1 MNLTERIR
9 NSNLAPL
16 IEDILNQYPQIEDKG
31 SLVSAAEDSLIETQD
46 QYLDN
51 NEAIEVIHRRITE
64 AAKEALSTVYDTCAN
79 IKRVSELASWCNVSE
94 PTDTTIAE
102 LYTLSAYLVGNC
114 LARWRGKFNYSTLE
128 EIESEGKL
136 SLMKAIHS
144 LKGKEN
150 FDANGILKYFS
161 TWIYTSMRDYTQRS
175 LQIVKQPRRVSEDVF
190 HKSTGR
196 HLKSKVSEITTYSLD
211 NTDGVGLGESWNTR
225 LDLTPDKKVET
236 YLHVCDHNKQH
247 APSDDIGMLDN
258 PFDILEEKNYDTIE
272 KFIAAKLY
280 EGEKKGDIALAL
292 GITASAIS
300 AHIKT
305 MRTKWRTYN

>member
-9 NSNLAPL
+9 NSNLSPL
-16 IEDILNQYPQIEDKG
+16 IEDILEQYPQIGDKT
-31 SLVSAAEDSLIETQD
+31 SLLSAAEESLVETQD
-46 QYLDN
+46 QYLDD
-51 NEAIEVIHRRITE
+51 NEAIDVIHRRITE
-64 AAKEALSTVYDTCAN
+64 AAKESLSTVYDTCAN
-79 IKRVSELASWCNVSE
+79 QKRVSELARWCHASD

-102 LYTLSAYLVGNC
+102 LYALSAYLVNNC
-114 LARWRGKFNYSTLE
+114 LARWRAKFSHHVLE

-150 FDANGILKYFS
+150 FDADGILKYFS

-175 LQIVKQPRRVSEDVF
+175 LQIVKQPRRVSEEVF

-196 HLKSKVSEITTYSLD
+196 HLKSTVSEITTYSLD
-211 NTDGVGLGESWNTR
+211 F
-225 LDLTPDKKVET
+225 LDYDRGIVVADDTPDKKVEDIDHW
-236 YLHVCDHNKQH
+236 YDHNKEH